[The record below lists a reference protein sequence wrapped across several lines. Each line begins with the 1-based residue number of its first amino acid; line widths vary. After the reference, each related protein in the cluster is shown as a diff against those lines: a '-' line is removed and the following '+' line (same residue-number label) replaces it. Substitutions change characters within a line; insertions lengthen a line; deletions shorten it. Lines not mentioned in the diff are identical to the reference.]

1 MVLLCRVFPG
11 DLANFLVLFFPFYR
25 SIQEGPGDQCGQVYR
40 EDLVGLEVLQ
50 NEMKIDE

>member
-1 MVLLCRVFPG
+1 MVLLCHVFPG
-11 DLANFLVLFFPFYR
+11 DLVHLLVPFFPFYR

-40 EDLVGLEVLQ
+40 EDLVALEVLQ